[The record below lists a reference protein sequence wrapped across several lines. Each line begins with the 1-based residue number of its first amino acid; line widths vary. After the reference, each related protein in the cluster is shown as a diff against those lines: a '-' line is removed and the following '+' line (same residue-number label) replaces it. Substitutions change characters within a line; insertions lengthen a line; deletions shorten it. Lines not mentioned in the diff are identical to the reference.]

1 MDDWTQCRETVARVE
16 ALFSRPKAVVAQTSQ
31 RGVDLEEQVARK
43 VHCEKSSSLSQRDS
57 VSPTRRTREKSVH
70 AEDAPT
76 GPILWEREGPV
87 PSLSLSWVS
96 CPLHALRWKEPLA
109 HQGMG
114 SL

>member
-1 MDDWTQCRETVARVE
+1 ME
-16 ALFSRPKAVVAQTSQ
+16 ALSSRPKAVVAPTCQ
-31 RGVDLEEQVARK
+31 RDVNLEEQVARK
-43 VHCEKSSSLSQRDS
+43 VRRFRRGTVDGVVKRVYHQRGERKSN
-57 VSPTRRTREKSVH
+57 PFH

-96 CPLHALRWKEPLA
+96 CPLHALRWRELLA
-109 HQGMG
+109 HQGMS